1 MTCDYERRRL
11 PRQHYQLPQN
21 VIRSQAMIMIV
32 VLTSAMCIPVLAQS
46 TMTGNAIVTADFS
59 SAEVDRR
66 TFTFESWNI
75 PGTWEL
81 RDGALACIY
90 DATQNPGR
98 LHGKSIDCRF
108 EARDIRVSYRARFS
122 SKQASL
128 AVLINAAFP
137 DKTGIP
143 VWHIGSANTRL
154 APHEN
159 NVDVSMHEHDFTY
172 DPDDP
177 RIPNRQAK
185 QSGFMKQL
193 GAFGIPGASGRS
205 KAALQNDTWH
215 CFVVESV
222 GTHWTMWVD
231 GREIMKVKMKH
242 SDCDKES
249 INFVG
254 FGPLLIDDIL
264 VEELTR
270 SSQHAD

>member
-1 MTCDYERRRL
+1 MSCDCTRRR
-11 PRQHYQLPQN
+11 PSRQRHRLPQKA
-21 VIRSQAMIMIV
+21 IRSRAMIAIV
-32 VLTSAMCIPVLAQS
+32 VLASAICIPALAQS
-46 TMTGNAIVTADFS
+46 TVTGNAIVAADFS

-66 TFTFESWNI
+66 TFTFESWNM

-81 RDGALACIY
+81 REGALACIY

-108 EARDIRVSYRARFS
+108 QAHDIRVSYRARFS
-122 SKQASL
+122 GKQASL
-128 AVLINAAFP
+128 AVHINAAFP

-143 VWHIGSANTRL
+143 VWHIGSANARL

-159 NVDVSMHEHDFTY
+159 DVDVSIHEHDFTY

-185 QSGFMKQL
+185 QAGFMKQL
-193 GAFGIPGASGRS
+193 GAFGIPGASGRA

-231 GREIMKVKMKH
+231 GRKTLNVKMKH

-264 VEELTR
+264 VEELAR
-270 SSQHAD
+270 SSQQAD